1 MLIGSVALSVG
12 VVTLAGLAVSSFP
25 DGIVDEP
32 ATPPSTELLV
42 RVLLAR
48 DKAAVKIAID
58 GPFDVTDG
66 RGTQRHSFTDALPA
80 SAVRADSAP
89 WYGPRLHVGGRIAGG
104 SVLELTPARDGTLR
118 VSAGDGPMRRY
129 RGSLRLMLRDD
140 GGVDVINLVDVE
152 SYLKGVLRGELPG
165 SFHREAFRAQAIA
178 ARSYALYHRETA
190 GRQRSWDVTATQSS
204 QVYVGMEGERRGSKA
219 VAAVESTRGVVCTW
233 DGGSGPSLVCA
244 FYSAVCG
251 GCTRDVRHMAFL
263 DGVPPLSGGVE
274 CAYCQRA
281 PKGFYRWGPV
291 TVAKSRIAAA
301 LKSRYDEFRDFDRV
315 AHVEVDES
323 DDRGRPIVLRVI
335 DASGRSA
342 RIRSENFRLAI
353 DSSGMEIK
361 SADFELIDQSGSV
374 VLRNGRGWG
383 HGAGLCQW
391 GSDGMARTGKR
402 AEEILATYYPHSQL
416 RKIDG

>member
-1 MLIGSVALSVG
+1 MVIGSVAMGAG

-25 DGIVDEP
+25 SGADEQLT
-32 ATPPSTELLV
+32 APPSTELLV

-48 DKAAVKIAID
+48 DEAAVQVAID
-58 GPFDVTDG
+58 GPFDVSDG
-66 RGTQRHSFTDALPA
+66 RGTQRNSFADALPA

-89 WYGPRLHVGGRIAGG
+89 WRGPGLRVGGAITGG
-104 SVLELTPARDGTLR
+104 PMLEITPARDGTLR
-118 VSAGDGPMRRY
+118 VCAGDGPMRRY

-140 GGVDVINLVDVE
+140 GGVDVINVVDVE
-152 SYLKGVLRGELPG
+152 SYLKGVLRGEMPG

-178 ARSYALYHRETA
+178 ARTYALYHCENA

-219 VAAVESTRGVVCTW
+219 VAAVESTRGLVCVW
-233 DGGSGPSLVCA
+233 DGGAGPSLVCA

-251 GCTRDVRHMAFL
+251 GCTRDVRHMAYL
-263 DGVPPLSGGVE
+263 DGIPPLSGGVE
-274 CAYCQRA
+274 CAYCRRA

-301 LKSRYDEFRDFDRV
+301 LKSRYDQFRDFDRV
-315 AHVEVDES
+315 ARVEVEES
-323 DDRGRPIVLRVI
+323 DDRGRPIVFRVS
-335 DASGRSA
+335 DVSGRSA
-342 RIRSENFRLAI
+342 RIRSESFRLAI

-361 SADFELIDQSGSV
+361 SADFELIDGSGSV
-374 VLRNGRGWG
+374 VLTNGRGWG

-402 AEEILATYYPHSQL
+402 AEEIVATYYPHSQL